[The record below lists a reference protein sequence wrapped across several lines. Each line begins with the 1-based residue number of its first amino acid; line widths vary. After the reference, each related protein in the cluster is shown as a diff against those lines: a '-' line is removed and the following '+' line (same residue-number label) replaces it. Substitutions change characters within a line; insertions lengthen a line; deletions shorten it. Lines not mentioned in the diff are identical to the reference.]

1 MRRHPLPDNDI
12 ITDDGSA
19 ELQQAFS
26 LLLPIRR
33 QRLRRCERLQR
44 QAEQALRETQRQ
56 SAEAEQQL
64 AAAQQH
70 YQQLRESFAEHH
82 QSGLQK
88 QERLVEGLTE
98 ERQASDAV
106 SGQRHQLQQCRTQQV
121 TQQQQVQHAQQQTQA
136 RLRDVEKLEYLM
148 EHSEALR

>member
-12 ITDDGSA
+12 IPDDSGA
-19 ELQQAFS
+19 ELQRAFA

-33 QRLRRCERLQR
+33 QRLRRSERLQR
-44 QAEQALRETQRQ
+44 EAEQALRETERR
-56 SAEAEQQL
+56 SAEAQEQL
-64 AAAQQH
+64 EAAQQH
-70 YQQLRESFAEHH
+70 YQQLRDSFAEHH
-82 QSGLQK
+82 QAGLQK
-88 QERLVEGLTE
+88 QERLVEGLTH

-106 SGQRHQLQQCRTQQV
+106 SGQRNQLQQCRTQQV
-121 TQQQQVQHAQQQTQA
+121 TQQEQVQHAQQQTQA